1 MIQTNLSVDVGN
13 GFSHTAATTK
23 EDEMYLSEPSPELDE
38 ALARTLV
45 LLPDDG
51 FKVSLVQRDDRGLC
65 SQVSLKGHD
74 RSWRARD

>member
-38 ALARTLV
+38 ALTRTLV
-45 LLPDDG
+45 LLLVTASRFLQCRG
-51 FKVSLVQRDDRGLC
+51 TTGVSAL
-65 SQVSLKGHD
+65 
-74 RSWRARD
+74 RSV